1 MEIVFRQMT
10 PQNDRL
16 DLSFNLSGHLILVK
30 IWAYEDMGA
39 KRKLGKVGQEIET
52 IIGHVIEY
60 RDQFSIDPHFSVTFF

>member
-1 MEIVFRQMT
+1 
-10 PQNDRL
+10 
-16 DLSFNLSGHLILVK
+16 
-30 IWAYEDMGA
+30 MGA